1 MKIKAAI
8 IYLMS
13 FSGNL
18 LEKLGAKNLWSFYI
32 LPEIQSGDLQDVD
45 LERCCY

>member
-1 MKIKAAI
+1 
-8 IYLMS
+8 MS

-32 LPEIQSGDLQDVD
+32 LPETQSRDMQDAG
-45 LERCCY
+45 LEICCYWASNPHIL